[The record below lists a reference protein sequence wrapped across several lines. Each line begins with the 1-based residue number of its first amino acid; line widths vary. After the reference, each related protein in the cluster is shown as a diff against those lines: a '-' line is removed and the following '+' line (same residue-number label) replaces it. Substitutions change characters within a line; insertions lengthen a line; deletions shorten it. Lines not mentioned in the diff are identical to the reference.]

1 MTIFVYCLKIML
13 SGGGL
18 HCKCLQGFTVF
29 PEISMEKGCK
39 NQQETLFS
47 SKGKIAYFEYLQIAG
62 KSYSYQVQSGRITVC
77 PDLVQTNSEFLYSE
91 KIGIWLVCSIRYL
104 PTYFN

>member
-62 KSYSYQVQSGRITVC
+62 KSYRVFPNFYVLTQQ
-77 PDLVQTNSEFLYSE
+77 
-91 KIGIWLVCSIRYL
+91 
-104 PTYFN
+104 